1 MTMLDRMR
9 RHKNWLKWSLALV
22 CLTFVVFYI
31 PSFLR
36 TDQPAATSGDSVASV
51 DSRSISATDFR
62 RRYLAQVNAYRQSYG
77 GNLSDAVLQQ
87 MQVPRQVLQQMIEE
101 NAEVNEAEKMG
112 ITVSDDEVRHQIMS
126 IPGLQENGRFIGED
140 RYRALLRAQDPPM
153 TPPDFEQTVRQGVM
167 LDKFRAGLTEWMSV
181 SDAEVEREY
190 RQKNEKATL
199 EIVAILADNFR
210 NQVNPTDAEIAS
222 HFDAHKEKYRIPEQR
237 KIKFVRINLADVG
250 VKIKVPREDVERYY
264 NEHLG
269 TYTTPEQI
277 RASHILLKTEG
288 KSDADVRAKAES
300 VLKEVKAGGDFAALA
315 KKYSEDDSNAQQG
328 GDLDYFSRGRMVP
341 EFEAAAFALEPGQV
355 SDLVKTQFG
364 YHIIKVAD
372 RKPAITRDL
381 KDAVLYKEIETQVQ
395 RDLSEAQVND
405 LADSLAR
412 EGTTPQALDKA
423 AATRGLKVEESGF
436 FSRGGMID
444 ALGPQSPA
452 SVTAFTLADNT
463 VSEPFATPTGRI
475 IFYVSGKHDSY
486 VPKLD
491 EARSKVRDDVI
502 QARAVELAKKKAEEV
517 AAQLKS
523 APDFQKAAK
532 AAGLEAVTTPA
543 LTRDAVIPNIGKS
556 PEVDAVAFSLP
567 VGGISGAIVTEQG
580 AAIVKLDSKQEVSAA
595 DFAAARDKFRIDTL
609 NARRSRF
616 YQSYMEKARAKMK
629 IDINAEA
636 LKRAMS

>member
-1 MTMLDRMR
+1 
-9 RHKNWLKWSLALV
+9 
-22 CLTFVVFYI
+22 
-31 PSFLR
+31 
-36 TDQPAATSGDSVASV
+36 
-51 DSRSISATDFR
+51 
-62 RRYLAQVNAYRQSYG
+62 
-77 GNLSDAVLQQ
+77 
-87 MQVPRQVLQQMIEE
+87 
-101 NAEVNEAEKMG
+101 
-112 ITVSDDEVRHQIMS
+112 
-126 IPGLQENGRFIGED
+126 
-140 RYRALLRAQDPPM
+140 
-153 TPPDFEQTVRQGVM
+153 
-167 LDKFRAGLTEWMSV
+167 
-181 SDAEVEREY
+181 
-190 RQKNEKATL
+190 
-199 EIVAILADNFR
+199 
-210 NQVNPTDAEIAS
+210 
-222 HFDAHKEKYRIPEQR
+222 
-237 KIKFVRINLADVG
+237 
-250 VKIKVPREDVERYY
+250 
-264 NEHLG
+264 
-269 TYTTPEQI
+269 
-277 RASHILLKTEG
+277 
-288 KSDADVRAKAES
+288 
-300 VLKEVKAGGDFAALA
+300 
-315 KKYSEDDSNAQQG
+315 
-328 GDLDYFSRGRMVP
+328 MVP

-395 RDLSEAQVND
+395 RDQSEAQVND

-423 AATRGLKVEESGF
+423 AATRGLKMEESGF

-452 SVTAFTLADNT
+452 SVAAFTLADNT
-463 VSEPFATPTGRI
+463 VSEPIATPIGRI
-475 IFYVSGKHDSY
+475 IFYVSGKHESY

-491 EARSKVRDDVI
+491 EARSKVRDDLI
-502 QARAVELAKKKAEEV
+502 QARAVELAKKKAGET

-567 VGGISGAIVTEQG
+567 VGGVSGAIVTDQG

-616 YQSYMEKARAKMK
+616 YQAYMEKARAKMK